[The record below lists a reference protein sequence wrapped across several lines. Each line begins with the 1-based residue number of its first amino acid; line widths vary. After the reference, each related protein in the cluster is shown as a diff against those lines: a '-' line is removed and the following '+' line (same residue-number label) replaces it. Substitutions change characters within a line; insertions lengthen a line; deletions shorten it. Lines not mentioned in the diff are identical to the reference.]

1 MLRLIPAPLY
11 RFALRIAYRL
21 RHRWRKLRGTTG
33 RGVCVIARDLEG
45 RILLVRHSYGP
56 PGWFVPGG
64 GLKRNEAPEDG
75 ARRELREE
83 IGCDVEGLRL
93 IGEVQET
100 LSDAPHT
107 AFVFT
112 GVIEDH
118 PRPDGREVIDAR
130 FFPTHSLPEPLSGA
144 TRRRIAMWQ
153 DRRA

>member
-1 MLRLIPAPLY
+1 M
-11 RFALRIAYRL
+11 
-21 RHRWRKLRGTTG
+21 
-33 RGVCVIARDLEG
+33 
-45 RILLVRHSYGP
+45 LLVRHSYGP

-112 GVIEDH
+112 GVIEDQ
-118 PRPDGREVIDAR
+118 PRPDGREVVDAR
-130 FFPTHSLPEPLSGA
+130 FFPTHSLPEPLSRA